1 LQAPRAIFHGLRIF
15 GRDLAIGTDGA
26 TAVVAGLV
34 FTGLVGFVGLG
45 TETGMWYYTH
55 RTMQAAADSSA
66 LSASAA
72 LEAGSTN
79 GFSTEG
85 KATAAQYGFADG
97 TAGVTVT
104 VNHPPASGN
113 FAGNAK
119 AVEVIVQQPQTA
131 LITASFLPGG
141 GPTIAARAVALQGNP
156 GTGCVLALDT
166 GASAATFG
174 NGTTNVN
181 LVKCGLYVNSNS
193 SSALTLVGGAQITAD
208 SASIVG
214 NLSDSGNAAITTVHG
229 ITVGA
234 QPATDPYQNVQIPP
248 TSGCDHSGFSAPKN
262 GPALMPGVYCN
273 GLSINA
279 NANVQLSPGTYII
292 DRGSLS
298 VSGNATVTGTGVTFV
313 LTDSAGTTPA
323 TVAIHGG
330 ATLDIQAPTTGAM
343 AGIAFI
349 QDRNGT
355 SGTNNDFSGGTSQSI
370 TGVIYFPKETI
381 SFAGGTQTGSGCL
394 QLVADEVDFKGNAN
408 LEINCSGKGTATI
421 GAGSSKLVE

>member
-1 LQAPRAIFHGLRIF
+1 LQPPHRILSRSRTV
-15 GRDLAIGTDGA
+15 GRELVVSTDGA
-26 TAVVAGLV
+26 TAIVAGLV
-34 FTGLVGFVGLG
+34 FTALVGFIGLG

-55 RTMQAAADSSA
+55 RIMQAAADSSA

-72 LEAGSTN
+72 LEAGSTS
-79 GFSTEG
+79 GSAEG
-85 KATAAQYGFADG
+85 KTTAARYGFADG

-104 VNHPPASGN
+104 VNTPPASGN
-113 FAGNAK
+113 FTGNAK
-119 AVEVIVQQPQTA
+119 AVEVIIQQPQTA
-131 LITASFLPGG
+131 LITAAFLPGG
-141 GPTIAARAVALQGNP
+141 GPTISARAVALQGNP

-193 SSALTLVGGAQITAD
+193 NSALTLVGGAQITAD
-208 SASIVG
+208 SANIVG
-214 NLSDSGNAAITTVHG
+214 NLSDSGNAALTTVHG
-229 ITVGA
+229 TNVGA
-234 QPATDPYQNVQIPP
+234 PAAADPYQNVQLPP
-248 TSGCDHSGFSAPKN
+248 TSGCDHSNFSAPKN
-262 GPALMPGVYCN
+262 GPALLPGVYCN

-279 NANVQLSPGTYII
+279 NANVQLSPGTYFI

-298 VSGNATVTGTGVTFV
+298 VAGNATVTGTGVTFV

-330 ATLDIQAPTTGAM
+330 ATLNIEAPSTGAL

-349 QDRNGT
+349 QDRNGAP
-355 SGTNNDFSGGTSQSI
+355 GTNNDFSGGTSQSI

-394 QLVADEVDFKGNAN
+394 QLIADEIDFKGNAN

-421 GAGSSKLVE
+421 GASSSKLVE